1 MPRHF
6 IRTIAI
12 AVALAASTIVTAADT
27 SSRARAY
34 AAVADALAV
43 RTRAT
48 AADAPTPASLGR
60 KIFFDPSLSA
70 SGQMACSTCHDPAHA
85 HAQTND
91 LAAQFGGPLLDT
103 AGTRAV
109 PSLRYLNSFGFFFDN
124 EGTPTGGFNRDGR
137 ATSLAEQAE
146 RPFLSANEMANGDAA
161 TFAAKLALAEY
172 ADEFRYVFGADVFD
186 DADGAF
192 FRARF
197 AVEAFEKTDP
207 ELHRFDSKYDLF
219 LAGKVMLSPSEL
231 RGLALYNRPDKGN
244 CQACHPSARGSDG
257 SPPLFTDYTYDNLGV
272 PRNAEIPA
280 NADPA
285 YFDLGLCGPV
295 RTDLAERTDLCGAFK
310 VPTLRN
316 VATRQ
321 AFFHNGLFKNL
332 RDAIRFYVRRD
343 TNPDEFYP
351 RDAQGIVDKFD
362 DLPPEMHRNVNTAE
376 VPYDRQPGQA
386 PRLNDAE
393 IDDVVAFLGTLTDG
407 YDPATDSADP
417 ARPLATQD

>member
-6 IRTIAI
+6 TLAI
-12 AVALAASTIVTAADT
+12 VAGVALAGSTIVAAGDT
-27 SSRARAY
+27 SRAHAY
-34 AAVADALAV
+34 AAAANALAI

-48 AADAPTPASLGR
+48 AADPPTPASLGR

-70 SGQMACSTCHDPAHA
+70 SGQMACSSCHDPAHA

-91 LAAQFGGPLLDT
+91 LAVQFGGALLDQ

-109 PSLRYLNSFGFFFDN
+109 PSLRYLNGFGFSFDD
-124 EGTPTGGFNRDGR
+124 EGTPNGGFNRDGR
-137 ATSLAEQAE
+137 AMSLLEQAE
-146 RPFLSANEMANGDAA
+146 RPFLAANEMANGDAA

-172 ADEFRYVFGADVFD
+172 ADEFRQVFGADVFD

-197 AVEAFEKTDP
+197 AVEAFEETAP
-207 ELHRFDSKYDLF
+207 ELHRFDSKYDYF
-219 LAGKVMLSPSEL
+219 LAGKVMLAPAEL

-257 SPPLFTDYTYDNLGV
+257 SPPLFTDYTYDNLGL
-272 PRNAEIPA
+272 PRNADIPA

-295 RTDLAERTDLCGAFK
+295 RTDLASRTDLCGAFK

-316 VATRQ
+316 VATRA
-321 AFFHNGLFKNL
+321 AFFHNGIFKTL
-332 RDAIRFYVRRD
+332 RDAIRFYARRD
-343 TNPDEFYP
+343 TNPEEFYP
-351 RDAQGIVDKFD
+351 RDANGLVEKYD
-362 DLPPEMHRNVNTAE
+362 DLPPEMRRNVNTGE
-376 VPYDRQPGQA
+376 VPYDRRPGQA
-386 PRLNDAE
+386 PRLSDTE

-407 YDPATDSADP
+407 YDPATGTVDP
-417 ARPLATQD
+417 ARPLASRN